1 MKKNI
6 LILLTAFIGT
16 SVQAQNPV
24 LTTFTV
30 EYKNANGNDTTIT
43 VEGIGEN
50 SFRFLGGKGNV
61 SAYDYTTGT
70 WITREETNKNLF
82 VEIESVD
89 DFNAMIRVQ
98 EMFGM
103 REGDNEISYKQFGYC
118 VSKTPGLKVTDVL
131 LANENG
137 VVDNPAIF
145 NMSNCDDQSCYTLHV
160 PNKGSFIFDVQLKGL
175 DYVTTYYIRPFI
187 IFTNGEVMYG
197 SEKSFTTIKTKS
209 AALCSEPEIGA
220 NHFAHTSGIVLTEE
234 AFKMVLGNSEEIAE
248 HVEAGIRR
256 DLNRFMTEDIVAL
269 LKAKSYKTIT
279 CVDGELYLVKELP
292 VDFVSSF
299 IEYLNEDVTFNVVGN
314 LNMDTNDLGNPI
326 YTKNV
331 GNVDTVYCEEEA
343 GVPYNTYLTYHPST
357 ATTNPTISFNIPK
370 YLKSG
375 KYSIYAVIIHPDPVN
390 DPRPNR
396 FYTYIFESE
405 TDPDSKNYGEF
416 PTRSN
421 RLTPPEGSGEGNY
434 YITDISKMVDTLYIG
449 DYTFQG
455 SEKCMIQFATQVTSR
470 LTKDYNRT
478 MSISQICIKR
488 IEESEDQNTE
498 N

>member
-1 MKKNI
+1 
-6 LILLTAFIGT
+6 
-16 SVQAQNPV
+16 
-24 LTTFTV
+24 
-30 EYKNANGNDTTIT
+30 
-43 VEGIGEN
+43 
-50 SFRFLGGKGNV
+50 
-61 SAYDYTTGT
+61 
-70 WITREETNKNLF
+70 
-82 VEIESVD
+82 
-89 DFNAMIRVQ
+89 
-98 EMFGM
+98 
-103 REGDNEISYKQFGYC
+103 
-118 VSKTPGLKVTDVL
+118 
-131 LANENG
+131 
-137 VVDNPAIF
+137 
-145 NMSNCDDQSCYTLHV
+145 
-160 PNKGSFIFDVQLKGL
+160 
-175 DYVTTYYIRPFI
+175 
-187 IFTNGEVMYG
+187 
-197 SEKSFTTIKTKS
+197 
-209 AALCSEPEIGA
+209 
-220 NHFAHTSGIVLTEE
+220 
-234 AFKMVLGNSEEIAE
+234 
-248 HVEAGIRR
+248 
-256 DLNRFMTEDIVAL
+256 
-269 LKAKSYKTIT
+269 
-279 CVDGELYLVKELP
+279 
-292 VDFVSSF
+292 
-299 IEYLNEDVTFNVVGN
+299 
-314 LNMDTNDLGNPI
+314 
-326 YTKNV
+326 
-331 GNVDTVYCEEEA
+331 VYCEEEA

-375 KYSIYAVIIHPDPVN
+375 KYSIYAVIVHPDPVN